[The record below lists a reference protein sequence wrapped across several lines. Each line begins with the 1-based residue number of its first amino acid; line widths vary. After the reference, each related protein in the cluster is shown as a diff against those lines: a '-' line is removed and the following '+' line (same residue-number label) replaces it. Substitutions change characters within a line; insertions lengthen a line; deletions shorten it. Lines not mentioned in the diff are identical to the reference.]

1 MTSPND
7 PEANKALIERI
18 YRDGYN
24 GGDQSV
30 YRECYTDDFVHH
42 SKVTHDVSPGAE
54 GELESMHNFRSAIP
68 DVRFTILGHVAE
80 GDLVA
85 TRLRISGTQVKD
97 FGTVGV
103 GDGRF
108 DRHVLALFRITGGK
122 VAEEWL
128 FIDAADGP

>member
-1 MTSPND
+1 
-7 PEANKALIERI
+7 
-18 YRDGYN
+18 
-24 GGDQSV
+24 
-30 YRECYTDDFVHH
+30 
-42 SKVTHDVSPGAE
+42 
-54 GELESMHNFRSAIP
+54 
-68 DVRFTILGHVAE
+68 VRFTILGHVAE

-85 TRLRISGTQVKD
+85 TRLQITGRQVQD

-108 DRHVLALFRITGGK
+108 DRHVLALFRIEDGK